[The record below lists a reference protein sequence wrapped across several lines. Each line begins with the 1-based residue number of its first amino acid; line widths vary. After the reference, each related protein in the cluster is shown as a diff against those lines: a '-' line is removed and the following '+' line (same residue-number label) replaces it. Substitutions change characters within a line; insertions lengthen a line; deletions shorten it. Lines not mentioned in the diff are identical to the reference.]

1 MKTRLISLC
10 VVTFTL
16 QSVFAQL
23 TSLGFVEK
31 YNSSKLTLLDNQ
43 LYAATS
49 QGLYQRNLDH
59 ADSTWRKL
67 PSIEGAVTDF
77 EVRGD
82 TLIVLTDSCLMIS
95 TDGGFTS
102 KSISV
107 DAIVPDWK
115 EDPYY
120 NGSTSFGKI
129 KMQGLAVHPQNTK
142 KLYVAYK
149 GLSYSEDGGESW
161 HAADENM
168 RIEGISYN
176 PLDATNL
183 IAYTHTTTDII
194 VLEKNAKVYVST
206 DAGANWKQV
215 SGFHGSY
222 TTELKGIA
230 FHPTE
235 ADKAMLYGTGIY
247 AISEDS
253 GLTWQTIGTEPVYPD
268 MDVTP
273 LVYLDYLVYDSR
285 NPNIL
290 YGADWKASYET
301 EKKVRILRS
310 TDGGLSWDTFYTIDN
325 TAAVRSMSI
334 DNGVLAIA
342 TGQRGIYLLDVDA
355 LEASIS
361 SAQAD
366 AINSPYYDLMGR
378 EVTHPTRGIYIKDGR
393 KVMIGY

>member
-1 MKTRLISLC
+1 MKRILFLLPILC
-10 VVTFTL
+10 VA
-16 QSVFAQL
+16 QAMMAQL

-67 PSIEGAVTDF
+67 PSIEGRVTDF

-82 TLIVLTDSCLMIS
+82 TLIVLTDSCLVIS

-107 DAIVPDWK
+107 DAIVPGWK

-161 HAADENM
+161 HTVNENM
-168 RIEGISYN
+168 RIEGIRYN

-183 IAYTHTTTDII
+183 IAYTHTTTDIV

-222 TTELKGIA
+222 TTELKGIT

-235 ADKAMLYGTGIY
+235 AKKVMLYGTGIY
-247 AISEDS
+247 AISEDR
-253 GLTWQTIGTEPVYPD
+253 GLTWQTIGAEPVNPD
-268 MDVTP
+268 MDATP

-301 EKKVRILRS
+301 EKKTRILRS

-325 TAAVRSMSI
+325 TAVVRSMSM
-334 DNGVLAIA
+334 DNGILAIA
-342 TGQRGIYLLDVDA
+342 TAQSGIYLLDVDGV
-355 LEASIS
+355 EASIS
-361 SAQAD
+361 TVQTD
-366 AINSPYYDLMGR
+366 AITTPYYDLMGR
-378 EVTHPTRGIYIKDGR
+378 PVAHPTRGIYIKDGR
-393 KVMIGY
+393 KVVIGE

>member
-1 MKTRLISLC
+1 MKRNLL
-10 VVTFTL
+10 TL
-16 QSVFAQL
+16 LVLLAAQAMMAQL

-31 YNSSKLTLLDNQ
+31 YNSPKLSLLDNQ

-59 ADSTWRKL
+59 ADSIWRKL

-107 DAIVPDWK
+107 DAIVPGWK

-161 HAADENM
+161 HTVDENM
-168 RIEGISYN
+168 RIEGICYN

-253 GLTWQTIGTEPVYPD
+253 GLTWETIGTEPVNPD

-366 AINSPYYDLMGR
+366 VIITPYYDLMGR
-378 EVTHPTRGIYIKDGR
+378 EVDKPTRGIYIKDGK
-393 KVMIGY
+393 KVIVE